1 MTHKILGT
9 LVGGALLAVPAL
21 AQAQET
27 WLLNAAGSVAAPM
40 NDPYEEAFGAGAT
53 GEVGVY
59 HSLGHI
65 VQLGGRFSAGGLD
78 EDNSGAPSPDPGNM
92 GIGWVGPA
100 VRLRPL
106 ARASDPERATGL
118 WIEGAA
124 GPGIVK
130 DEVEP
135 VLSPAVGYVIPV
147 GDIGVGPIARYVHA
161 VEPAGRFGG
170 EDARIGT
177 AGIEVVFLD
186 NRKRLETPPREEYEP
201 GAPMMPAARLEP
213 AARVDPDADRDGIL
227 VGRDQCPSQAE
238 TVNGINDHDGC
249 PDSELAFIGDRLVV
263 DERVF
268 FDYDKADIR
277 PEGQEMLR
285 QVASLYERTG
295 YDWKELRVQ
304 GHADARG
311 PQSYNVDLSM
321 RRAQAVE
328 RELAS
333 LGVPQSLLDLE
344 AYGEAKPAVPNA
356 DTEREHQQNRRVEF
370 VIVRK

>member
-1 MTHKILGT
+1 MTRKILGS
-9 LVGGALLAVPAL
+9 LVAGALLSTPAL
-21 AQAQET
+21 ARAQET
-27 WLLNAAGSVAAPM
+27 WLLNAAGSVAAPI
-40 NDPYEEAFGAGAT
+40 NDPYNDDFGAGAT

-65 VQLGGRFSAGGLD
+65 VQLGGRFSAGGL
-78 EDNSGAPSPDPGNM
+78 EDDGTTTQNADPGNM

-100 VRLRPL
+100 VRVRPL
-106 ARASDPERATGL
+106 ARASDPNRATGL

-124 GPGIVK
+124 GPGIVEN
-130 DEVEP
+130 DVEP
-135 VLSPAVGYVIPV
+135 VLSPAVGYVIPA

-177 AGIEVVFLD
+177 LGIEVVFFD
-186 NRKRLETPPREEYEP
+186 NRRRLEQPRPEEYEP

-213 AARVDPDADRDGIL
+213 AARVDPDADRDGIPL
-227 VGRDQCPSQAE
+227 GRDQCPSQPE

-249 PDSELAFIGDRLVV
+249 PDSELAFLNDRLIM
-263 DERVF
+263 DEHVF

-277 PEGQEMLR
+277 PEGREVLR
-285 QVASLYERTG
+285 QVASLYDRTG
-295 YDWKELRVQ
+295 YDWQKLRVQ
-304 GHADARG
+304 GYADARG
-311 PQSYNVDLSM
+311 PQSYNVALSQ
-321 RRAQAVE
+321 RRAEAVE
-328 RELAS
+328 RELES
-333 LGVPQSLLDLE
+333 LGVPESRLDLE
-344 AYGEAKPAVPNA
+344 AYGEAKPVIPNA